1 MYDFLKKFY
10 EGWKGMSLNSRT
22 TIIMT
27 LVGMAVAI
35 IIVTAMMGR
44 PNYKVLYANIDEA
57 SAAKITE
64 ELRASK
70 IEYKLDN
77 GGRTILVPESVV
89 YQSRLNIAGKNMLTK
104 GVGYEIFD
112 KTNLGMTEFV
122 QKVNYVRA
130 LEGELVRTIESLSE
144 VNSVRVHLTIPEDK
158 LFSED
163 QTKPKASV
171 MLNLSGT
178 LSPRAIEGILNLVAG
193 SVDGLTPNNVV
204 IVDNMGNYLGRGDSD
219 DVWSLSNKQL
229 SIKKEIEDYLIKK
242 AQSMVVSVFGYGN
255 AILKVDTQLDFS
267 KIEKTMEQFDPK
279 GQVIRSESSTGK
291 DCTNADGS
299 TVTDESS
306 TTNYEISKTIEHLVN
321 NNQGTIK
328 KMMVSVIL
336 NGTYTRDD
344 QGEVQYSPVPDEDL
358 VKVRN
363 IVANAVGFDAARGD
377 LLSVENIAFRNQDM
391 VPATRTSTVS
401 YAAGNF
407 LTAYAGKILTI
418 IMLVVIFFIMYKSLK
433 AIMQVMQVRV
443 GEEAGRLRI
452 EHSMNAVAEREAEL
466 KRLESEM
473 ANRPSRKDRIR
484 EEMLKNP
491 LDEKELSPEEIEFMK
506 KMDYV
511 KKFSDENADSAAS
524 IIKSWLAEG

>member
-1 MYDFLKKFY
+1 MYDFLKKMY
-10 EGWKGMSLNSRT
+10 DTWTGMTLNSRA
-22 TIIMT
+22 TIIMAI
-27 LVGMAVAI
+27 VGMVAALI
-35 IIVTAMMGR
+35 VVTALVGR

-64 ELRASK
+64 ELRASN
-70 IEYKLDN
+70 IQYKLDH
-77 GGRTILVPESVV
+77 GGRTILVPEDVV

-112 KTNLGMTEFV
+112 RTNLGMTEFV

-130 LEGELVRTIESLSE
+130 LEGELVRTIESLEE
-144 VNSVRVHLTIPEDK
+144 VNSARVHLTIPEDK
-158 LFSED
+158 LFTED

-171 MLNLSGT
+171 MLNLNGA
-178 LSPRAIEGILNLVAG
+178 LNPRAVEGILNLIAG

-219 DVWSLSNKQL
+219 DMWSLSNKQL
-229 SIKKEIEDYLIKK
+229 SIKKEIEDYLMKK
-242 AQSMVVSVFGYGN
+242 AQSMIVSVFGYGN

-306 TTNYEISKTIEHLVN
+306 TTNYEISKTIEHLVD
-321 NNQGTIK
+321 NNQGTIT

-336 NGTYTRDD
+336 NGTYTQDD
-344 QGEVQYSPVPDEDL
+344 QGQMQYAPVPDEDI

-377 LLSVENIAFRNQDM
+377 LLSVENIAFRNQDT
-391 VPATRTSTVS
+391 VTVS
-401 YAAGNF
+401 RKSSVSSAASGF
-407 LTAYAGKILTI
+407 LTAYSGKILTI
-418 IMLVVIFFIMYKSLK
+418 IMLVIIFFIMFKSLK
-433 AIMQVMQVRV
+433 AIMSVMQVRA
-443 GEEAGRLRI
+443 GEEAGRIRI
-452 EHSMNAVAEREAEL
+452 EHSLNAVAEREAEL
-466 KRLESEM
+466 RRLETEM
-473 ANRPSRKDRIR
+473 ASRPTRKDRIR

-491 LDEKELSPEEIEFMK
+491 LDEKELSPDEIEFMK

-511 KKFSDENADSAAS
+511 KKFSDENADSAAN